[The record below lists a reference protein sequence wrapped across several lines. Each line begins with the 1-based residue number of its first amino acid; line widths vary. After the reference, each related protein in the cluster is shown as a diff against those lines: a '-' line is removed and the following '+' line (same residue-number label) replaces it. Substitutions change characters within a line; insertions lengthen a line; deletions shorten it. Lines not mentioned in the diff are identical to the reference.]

1 MEITTISELID
12 KLITI
17 NIKLYNVLDKSAEL
31 DKKPIKDNGVLNEI
45 SALSGENIRLVKNRS
60 ALKTAIDSKINEA
73 IKNGKIDILDEV
85 KRYGS

>member
-31 DKKPIKDNGVLNEI
+31 DKKATKDQKILEEI
-45 SALSGENIRLVKNRS
+45 ARLSGENIRLVKNRS
-60 ALKTAIDSKINEA
+60 ALKSAIDSKVKEA
-73 IKNGKIDILDEV
+73 IKTGNVDVLDEV
-85 KRYGS
+85 KKYGE